1 MSPVNSIHH
10 INFVVRELAPQ
21 VEYFRTL
28 LQSEPIIEDLPNR
41 QVKTARFCLSGVWI
55 VLVQPLST
63 EGEVAQIL
71 AERGE
76 GLFLLSLTVESLEE
90 SLDTLSKQGI
100 HSDKKG
106 KRQGLDNWIIQ
117 DLDCPNALGPILQ
130 LCQLISKK

>member
-1 MSPVNSIHH
+1 MSTVNSIHH

-21 VEYFRTL
+21 IEYLRIL

-41 QVKTARFCLSGVWI
+41 QVKTARFCLSGVWL

-76 GLFLLSLTVESLEE
+76 GLFLLSLNVD
-90 SLDTLSKQGI
+90 SLDTSLEKLSQQGI
-100 HSDKKG
+100 NSDNKG
-106 KRQGLDNWIIQ
+106 KREGLDNWRVQ

-130 LCQLISKK
+130 LCQLIS

>member
-1 MSPVNSIHH
+1 MPTVNSIHH

-21 VEYFRTL
+21 IEYLRTL

-41 QVKTARFCLSGVWI
+41 QVKTARFCLSGVWL

-76 GLFLLSLTVESLEE
+76 GLFLLSLNVDSLDASLEK
-90 SLDTLSKQGI
+90 LSQQGI
-100 HSDKKG
+100 NSDNKG
-106 KRQGLDNWIIQ
+106 KREGLDNWRVQ
-117 DLDCPNALGPILQ
+117 DLDCPNALGLILQ
-130 LCQLISKK
+130 LCQLIS

>member
-1 MSPVNSIHH
+1 MSTVNSIHH

-21 VEYFRTL
+21 IEYLRTL

-41 QVKTARFCLSGVWI
+41 KVKTARFCLSGVWL

-76 GLFLLSLTVESLEE
+76 GLFLLSLNVDSLDASLEK
-90 SLDTLSKQGI
+90 LSQQGI
-100 HSDKKG
+100 NSDNKG
-106 KRQGLDNWIIQ
+106 KREGLDNWRVQ

-130 LCQLISKK
+130 LCQLIS

>member
-1 MSPVNSIHH
+1 MSTVNSIHH

-21 VEYFRTL
+21 IEYLRTL

-41 QVKTARFCLSGVWI
+41 QVKTARFCLSGVWL

-76 GLFLLSLTVESLEE
+76 GLFLLSLNVDSLDASLEK
-90 SLDTLSKQGI
+90 LSQQGI
-100 HSDKKG
+100 NSDNKG
-106 KRQGLDNWIIQ
+106 KREGLDNWRVQ

-130 LCQLISKK
+130 LCQLIS

>member
-1 MSPVNSIHH
+1 MSTVNSIHH

-21 VEYFRTL
+21 IEYLRIL

-41 QVKTARFCLSGVWI
+41 QVKTARFCLSGVWL

-76 GLFLLSLTVESLEE
+76 GLFLLSLNVDSLDASLEK
-90 SLDTLSKQGI
+90 LSQQGI
-100 HSDKKG
+100 NSDNKG
-106 KRQGLDNWIIQ
+106 KREGLDNWRVQ

-130 LCQLISKK
+130 LCQLIS